1 MSDNYDAWS
10 REQLVDYLKKLKAI
24 MLSLST
30 RLQRGTTLFSMNL
43 NGRVISASGFGITTK
58 TKFCLMKRK
67 R

>member
-30 RLQRGTTLFSMNL
+30 RLQRGTTLFSMN
-43 NGRVISASGFGITTK
+43 
-58 TKFCLMKRK
+58 
-67 R
+67 